1 MLPVVSACR
10 KWVEEKAK
18 NQVLESKLVNAAT
31 YEVLVKTGSMKG
43 AATDARVYIEL
54 YGPDFCASPTAA
66 AAAGMTA
73 GVHMQQTQQQQY
85 GASAAGMSAGLAGVM
100 DCCGGGGE
108 VRLFDIDSHAKP
120 FQKGAADSFT
130 VLCHNVGLPAR
141 LKVWH
146 DNTGCHPDWFLAEV
160 KVRKKGSKDWVCF
173 PCNRW
178 AVALAVFWG
187 LAGVFFGAGTA
198 AATVRMLA
206 VLQHAQEEDTMQ
218 PHAPRYHNRAQLK
231 TNSHTS
237 YQMCCVF
244 LLVLEGGCQPSW
256 TMGASAGS
264 SWQVPA
270 GHL

>member
-1 MLPVVSACR
+1 MFYLQYSSCCMLMPLPAVPACR

-31 YEVLVKTGSMKG
+31 YEVLVKTGSIKG

-54 YGPDFCASPTAA
+54 YGPDFCSSPTAA
-66 AAAGMTA
+66 TAAAGGFAGTGLHSSSLGNSSAAALYMQQQQQHHLGASTA
-73 GVHMQQTQQQQY
+73 GV
-85 GASAAGMSAGLAGVM
+85 AAGLSGAM

-108 VRLFDIDSHAKP
+108 VRLFDVDSHAKP

-178 AVALAVFWG
+178 DHALLAAV
-187 LAGVFFGAGTA
+187 
-198 AATVRMLA
+198 ML
-206 VLQHAQEEDTMQ
+206 
-218 PHAPRYHNRAQLK
+218 
-231 TNSHTS
+231 
-237 YQMCCVF
+237 
-244 LLVLEGGCQPSW
+244 
-256 TMGASAGS
+256 GASSVYAR
-264 SWQVPA
+264 QV
-270 GHL
+270 HL